1 MRSFSLDGTLALLRS
16 TILHPVASVFL
27 LGGLI
32 FSGAELSPIAFG
44 STFASTTLVR
54 PISGH
59 LRWALLSVASAWV
72 LQLNR
77 FLVKNSLNP
86 ASKSKLDW
94 PNEVVVV
101 TGGAAGIG
109 AELVRKLESLDATIV
124 VLDIAPLTL
133 TPGRKTHYIKCNISS
148 SSETQ
153 DAAKAIA
160 SRYGPATMLVANA
173 GVVNGQTLLD
183 ATEAGIKRTFDVNVL
198 GMLWCVRA
206 FLPDMIARNH
216 GHVLIVASATAFA
229 SVAGMADYS
238 ASKAA
243 VNSLYEG
250 LQTELKHKHG
260 NPSVAVSAIFPA
272 TIATKMFKDLDSP
285 DAWIMPLLQ
294 PEEVAERMFGI
305 LCKGERH
312 ASYRMYRT

>member
-1 MRSFSLDGTLALLRS
+1 
-16 TILHPVASVFL
+16 
-27 LGGLI
+27 
-32 FSGAELSPIAFG
+32 
-44 STFASTTLVR
+44 
-54 PISGH
+54 
-59 LRWALLSVASAWV
+59 
-72 LQLNR
+72 
-77 FLVKNSLNP
+77 
-86 ASKSKLDW
+86 
-94 PNEVVVV
+94 
-101 TGGAAGIG
+101 
-109 AELVRKLESLDATIV
+109 
-124 VLDIAPLTL
+124 
-133 TPGRKTHYIKCNISS
+133 
-148 SSETQ
+148 
-153 DAAKAIA
+153 
-160 SRYGPATMLVANA
+160 MLVANA

-285 DAWIMPLLQ
+285 DAWVMPLLQ

-305 LCKGERH
+305 LCKGESESAYIPAFSGIQPWFRVLPTWMRVGVQD
-312 ASYRMYRT
+312 AGAKAADKMANRARIV